1 MALWLLCI
9 GVLDKNASM
18 EWTMAIVDLRRVPR
32 ILLAVLALAGPAAHA
47 GSIDLQWDPVA
58 NATGYEVYYDTQSR
72 QYTFTKDAGNQTT
85 VTVGNLTD
93 CTNYYMAVKAYNGY
107 GELEA
112 YSNGVRLGA
121 AGADRLG
128 AHRHAREAAHR
139 RPLRAELPTLPPR
152 LGR

>member
-72 QYTFTKDAGNQTT
+72 RYTLTKDAGNQT
-85 VTVGNLTD
+85 GSPTD
-93 CTNYYMAVKAYNGY
+93 CGSH
-107 GELEA
+107 GRIPPD
-112 YSNGVRLGA
+112 SGH
-121 AGADRLG
+121 AG
-128 AHRHAREAAHR
+128 HRAGW
-139 RPLRAELPTLPPR
+139 RP
-152 LGR
+152 

>member
-72 QYTFTKDAGNQTT
+72 RYTFTKDAGNQTD
-85 VTVGNLTD
+85 GHR
-93 CTNYYMAVKAYNGY
+93 
-107 GELEA
+107 GEP
-112 YSNGVRLGA
+112 
-121 AGADRLG
+121 DRLHELLHG
-128 AHRHAREAAHR
+128 REGLQRLR
-139 RPLRAELPTLPPR
+139 RVGSLLERCSA
-152 LGR
+152 GRGRR

>member
-58 NATGYEVYYDTQSR
+58 NATGYKVYYGTQSR
-72 QYTFTKDAGNQTT
+72 QCTFSKDAGNQTT
-85 VTVGNLTD
+85 VPVGNLTD
-93 CTNYYMAVKAYNGY
+93 CTNWLSKV
-107 GELEA
+107 
-112 YSNGVRLGA
+112 
-121 AGADRLG
+121 
-128 AHRHAREAAHR
+128 
-139 RPLRAELPTLPPR
+139 PTTI
-152 LGR
+152 

>member
-1 MALWLLCI
+1 MALWLLRI

-72 QYTFTKDAGNQTT
+72 RYTLTKDAGNQT
-85 VTVGNLTD
+85 
-93 CTNYYMAVKAYNGY
+93 
-107 GELEA
+107 GET
-112 YSNGVRLGA
+112 
-121 AGADRLG
+121 DRL
-128 AHRHAREAAHR
+128 HELLPAREGLQGLR
-139 RPLRAELPTLPPR
+139 RVGSLLERCSA
-152 LGR
+152 GRGRR